1 MLLAVKQMQVNYG
14 SQRALEITRPIV
26 FGEGERIGVIGSNG
40 AGKSTLVKA
49 LLGLVP
55 YQGSVSTQLKK
66 EDMAVHMQTNEYAS
80 TMAVKHIMEML
91 LNTRIKGNRE
101 LTELIDFFG
110 FEGCL
115 NKRYRALSGGEKQK
129 FTIILVMM
137 QKARLTIY
145 DEVTSGLDFETR
157 QKLMERLVRWYR
169 DKEDTLLVISHYYD
183 ELEQLADKLLVLDQG
198 RVVAFGG
205 KDELFHT
212 YCGRVIYVIDN
223 QEATR
228 RLVEGFRLIKAPE
241 HLLAISAGSRE
252 EEEKITSVLLKND
265 VNFKRSHSDI
275 EIMFMNAKERFYQEQ
290 EGKGA

>member
-1 MLLAVKQMQVNYG
+1 MLLTVKQMQVNYG
-14 SQRALEITRPIV
+14 SQRALDITRPIV

-55 YQGSVSTQLKK
+55 YQGSVVTQLKK
-66 EDMAVHMQTNEYAS
+66 EDMAVHMQYNEYAQ

-91 LNTRIKGNRE
+91 LNTR
-101 LTELIDFFG
+101 
-110 FEGCL
+110 
-115 NKRYRALSGGEKQK
+115 
-129 FTIILVMM
+129 M
-137 QKARLTIY
+137 TIY

-157 QKLMERLVRWYR
+157 QRLMERLVKWYQ

-183 ELEQLADKLLVLDQG
+183 ELEHLADKLLVLDQG
-198 RVVAFGG
+198 RVVAYGG

-223 QEATR
+223 QEANR
-228 RLVEGFRLIKAPE
+228 KIAAGFRLIKAPE

-252 EEEKITSVLLKND
+252 EEEKITSVLLNND
-265 VNFKRSHSDI
+265 VNFKRSHSDM

-290 EGKGA
+290 EGQL

>member
-1 MLLAVKQMQVNYG
+1 MLLTVKQMQVNYG
-14 SQRALEITRPIV
+14 SQRALDITRPIV

-55 YQGSVSTQLKK
+55 YQGSVVTQLKK
-66 EDMAVHMQTNEYAS
+66 EDMAVHMQYNEYAQ

-91 LNTRIKGNRE
+91 LNTRIRENRE
-101 LTELIDFFG
+101 LLDLIAFFG

-115 NKRYRALSGGEKQK
+115 NKRYRTLSGGEKQK

-157 QKLMERLVRWYR
+157 QRLMERLVKWYQ
-169 DKEDTLLVISHYYD
+169 DKEDTLLVMSHYYD
-183 ELEQLADKLLVLDQG
+183 ELEHLADKLLVLDQG
-198 RVVAFGG
+198 RVVAYGG

-223 QEATR
+223 QEANRKIATG
-228 RLVEGFRLIKAPE
+228 LRLIKAPE

-252 EEEKITSVLLKND
+252 EEEKITSVLLNND
-265 VNFKRSHSDI
+265 VNFKRSHSDM

-290 EGKGA
+290 EGQL

>member
-1 MLLAVKQMQVNYG
+1 MLLTVKQMQVNYG
-14 SQRALEITRPIV
+14 SQRALDITRPIV

-55 YQGSVSTQLKK
+55 YQGSVVTQLKK
-66 EDMAVHMQTNEYAS
+66 EDMAVHMQYNEYAQ

-91 LNTRIKGNRE
+91 LNTRIRENRE
-101 LTELIDFFG
+101 LLDLIAFFG

-157 QKLMERLVRWYR
+157 QRLMERLVKWYQ
-169 DKEDTLLVISHYYD
+169 DKEDTLLVMSHYYD
-183 ELEQLADKLLVLDQG
+183 ELEHLADKLLVLDQG
-198 RVVAFGG
+198 RVVAYGG

-223 QEATR
+223 QEANRKIATG
-228 RLVEGFRLIKAPE
+228 LRLIKAPE

-252 EEEKITSVLLKND
+252 EEEKITSVLLNND
-265 VNFKRSHSDI
+265 VNFKRSHSDM

-290 EGKGA
+290 EGQL